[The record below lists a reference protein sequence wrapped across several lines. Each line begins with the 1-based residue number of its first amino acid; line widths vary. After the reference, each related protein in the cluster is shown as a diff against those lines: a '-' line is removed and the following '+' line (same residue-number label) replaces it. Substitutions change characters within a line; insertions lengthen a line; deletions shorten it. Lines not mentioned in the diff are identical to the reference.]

1 MAPDFGGFEAARK
14 TPVFSVSQLNR
25 LVADLLEAGCPPL
38 WVSGEISNFTRAASG
53 HWYFTLKD
61 ASAQVRCVMFR
72 GRAQS
77 VGFVPREGDKVEA
90 RGLPGLYQARGDFQL
105 GVEQMRRAGAGDL
118 YQQFLRIKDRLLA
131 EGLLETARK
140 RALPALPRRVG
151 VITSPQAAAL
161 RDVLA
166 TLRARAPQVEVVLY
180 PTPVQGV
187 EAPAAI
193 VAALGAA
200 SRRAE
205 CDVVLL
211 VRGGGSI
218 EDLWAFND
226 EAVARAIA
234 ACAMPVI
241 CGVGHETD
249 VTIADFVADVRAA
262 TPTAAAN
269 AAVPAR
275 VDLLAR
281 VAASA
286 TRLSQR
292 RERGQ
297 QALEQ
302 RLDLAGRQLRSPAVY
317 WQERASGLRA
327 LAVRLQ
333 RAGAV
338 RMDRA
343 DDRLRFAASRLREPP
358 VQGAREQLQRL
369 TSRLAR
375 GGAAVLAL
383 QSDRLDAGAHKLE
396 LVSPQSVLARGY
408 SILQRADGEVVR
420 SAGQV
425 TVGEPLQAA
434 LADGGLAVQVTGTQR
449 S

>member
-1 MAPDFGGFEAARK
+1 MALDFGGFEAVRK

-151 VITSPQAAAL
+151 VITSPQAAAC
-161 RDVLA
+161 A
-166 TLRARAPQVEVVLY
+166 TSTPRARAP
-180 PTPVQGV
+180 GRGR
-187 EAPAAI
+187 
-193 VAALGAA
+193 ALPDAG
-200 SRRAE
+200 SRRRGARRSSQPSGQRAPRR

-226 EAVARAIA
+226 EAVAHRDRRLCDAGDLRSRTRDGCHDRGISWP
-234 ACAMPVI
+234 MSGRRRP
-241 CGVGHETD
+241 
-249 VTIADFVADVRAA
+249 
-262 TPTAAAN
+262 PPQP

-292 RERGQ
+292 RERVQ